1 MIYNKSEI
9 ISGIM
14 KWFLLSKEILCIL
27 KIVDPLQSLWQYKQK
42 IKWRNI
48 MKEFSIEINETLSR
62 VVKVKAEN
70 LQQAIDIVTKQYGN
84 EDIVL
89 DSSDFMG
96 YEINPYE

>member
-1 MIYNKSEI
+1 
-9 ISGIM
+9 
-14 KWFLLSKEILCIL
+14 
-27 KIVDPLQSLWQYKQK
+27 
-42 IKWRNI
+42 

>member
-1 MIYNKSEI
+1 
-9 ISGIM
+9 
-14 KWFLLSKEILCIL
+14 
-27 KIVDPLQSLWQYKQK
+27 
-42 IKWRNI
+42 

-89 DSSDFMG
+89 DSNDFMG
-96 YEINPYE
+96 YEINFYE